1 MRTTR
6 VAATFAVLAVS
17 ISLAACTSTTTP
29 AAEGTDSEWVGAGK
43 DASELTFATNVKS
56 MGFDWFKRMEL
67 GVEKFGTDT
76 GVTAFEQGPSTA
88 DPALQVQVAQ
98 DQLAQGIDA
107 LIVVPTEVASMEPVM
122 KQAMADGVVVVTHE
136 ASNVENALYDVEAF
150 NNAAYGEHLMDELAE
165 RSGETGDF
173 AVFVGSLD
181 STAQNEWMDAAIAY
195 AATTY
200 PDMKLVGDRQV
211 TGSDQNTSYAQM
223 KQLLATYPDLKGII
237 GGDALDVVG
246 AGQAVE
252 EAGLQDSVSVLG
264 TSIVSYAGDLLKTG
278 AIDLVTTW
286 DPADAGYAANK
297 VALMV
302 LQGDEIAAGT
312 DLGVAGFE
320 SITLDGKVITGS
332 AWVDITAE
340 NMADYNF

>member
-6 VAATFAVLAVS
+6 VTAAFAALAVT
-17 ISLAACTSTTTP
+17 ISLAACTTTTVP
-29 AAEGTDSEWVGAGK
+29 EADGTDIEWVGAGK
-43 DASELTFATNVKS
+43 EVSELVFATNVKS
-56 MGFDWFKRMEL
+56 MGFDWFKRMEI
-67 GVEKFGTDT
+67 GVLQFGTDT

-122 KQAMADGVVVVTHE
+122 KQAMAEGVVVVTHE
-136 ASNVENALYDVEAF
+136 ASNVENAVYNVEAF
-150 NNAAYGEHLMDELAE
+150 DNTAYGEHLMDELAAL
-165 RSGETGDF
+165 SGETGDF

-181 STAQNEWMDAAIAY
+181 STAQNEWMDAAIAHGE
-195 AATTY
+195 ANY

-223 KQLLATYPDLKGII
+223 KQLIATYPNLKGII

-252 EAGLQDSVSVLG
+252 EAGLQDAVSVLG

-302 LQGDEIAAGT
+302 LQGEEIAEGT

-332 AWVDITAE
+332 AWVNITAE